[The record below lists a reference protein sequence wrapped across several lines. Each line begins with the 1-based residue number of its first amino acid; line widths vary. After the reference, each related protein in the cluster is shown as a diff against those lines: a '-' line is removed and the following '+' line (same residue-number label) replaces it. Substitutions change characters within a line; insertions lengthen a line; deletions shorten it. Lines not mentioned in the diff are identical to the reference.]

1 MSRSNSARVRGVALA
16 ASATLLLAGTAPA
29 QEKPGLPSQPG
40 TAFAPQSLGIG
51 RPVTKD
57 EIKGWDI
64 DVRPDG
70 HGLPAGKGSVKQGE
84 ALYQERCVSCHGEF
98 GEGKDRWPG
107 LIPGSGKLTD
117 EDPKRG
123 VGNYWPHAT
132 TLFDYIKRA
141 MPFGNAQSLGDDEV
155 YAITAYVL
163 YLNDVLKVDAALD
176 RDALLKI
183 RLPNAAGFTPD
194 PRPDIKAPLCM
205 KDCKDKVEI
214 HSEARK
220 IDVTPEDERGK
231 KDGPKKP
238 RTD

>member
-1 MSRSNSARVRGVALA
+1 MSSSSKWVLA
-16 ASATLLLAGTAPA
+16 AALMVAGSAFA
-29 QEKPGLPSQPG
+29 QEKTLPAQPG
-40 TAFAPQSLGIG
+40 IAFPPQSLGIG

-84 ALYQERCVSCHGEF
+84 ALYQERCASCHGEF
-98 GEGKDRWPG
+98 GEGKDRWPP
-107 LIPGSGKLTD
+107 LIGGSGKLTD
-117 EDPKRG
+117 DDPKKA
-123 VGNYWPHAT
+123 VGNYWPYAT

-141 MPFGNAQSLGDDEV
+141 MPFGNAQSMTDDEV

-163 YLNDVLKVDAALD
+163 HLSDVLKDDAVLD
-176 RDALLKI
+176 RESLLKI
-183 RLPNAAGFTPD
+183 KLPNAAGFTPD
-194 PRPDIKAPLCM
+194 VRPDVKGTLCM
-205 KDCKDKVEI
+205 KECKPSAEI

-231 KDGPKKP
+231 KRPGVD
-238 RTD
+238 

>member
-1 MSRSNSARVRGVALA
+1 MSSSNSQRAVRALA
-16 ASATLLLAGTAPA
+16 AGVALLLAGAAYAQDKPA
-29 QEKPGLPSQPG
+29 LPNQPG
-40 TAFAPQSLGIG
+40 TAFAPQPLGLG

-70 HGLPAGKGSVKQGE
+70 HGLPAGKGTVKQGE
-84 ALYQERCVSCHGEF
+84 ALYEERCASCHGEF

-117 EDPKRG
+117 DDPKRG
-123 VGNYWPHAT
+123 IANYWPYAT

-141 MPFGNAQSLGDDEV
+141 MPFGNAQSLTDDEV

-163 YLNDVLKVDAALD
+163 HLNDLLKADAALD
-176 RDALLKI
+176 GDALLKLK
-183 RLPNAAGFTPD
+183 LPNATGFTPD
-194 PRPDIKAPLCM
+194 VRPDVKATLCM
-205 KDCKDKVEI
+205 KDCKEKAEI

-231 KDGPKKP
+231 KDAPKKP
-238 RTD
+238 RVD

>member
-1 MSRSNSARVRGVALA
+1 MFSSSRMLLA
-16 ASATLLLAGTAPA
+16 ATAALFAGAAWA
-29 QEKPGLPSQPG
+29 QDKLPPQPG
-40 TAFAPQSLGIG
+40 IAFPPQSLGIG
-51 RPVTKD
+51 RPATKE
-57 EIKGWDI
+57 EIRGWDI

-84 ALYQERCVSCHGEF
+84 ALYQERCASCHGEF
-98 GEGKDRWPG
+98 GEGKDRWPA
-107 LIPGSGKLTD
+107 LIGGSGKLTD
-117 EDPKRG
+117 DDPKKG
-123 VGNYWPHAT
+123 VGNYWPYAT

-141 MPFGNAQSLGDDEV
+141 MPFGNAQSMSDDEI

-163 YLNDVLKVDAALD
+163 HLNDALKDDAVLD

-183 RLPNAAGFTPD
+183 KLPNAVNFVPD
-194 PRPDIKAPLCM
+194 PRPDVKGTLCM
-205 KDCKDKVEI
+205 KDCKPSAEI

-238 RTD
+238 RVD

>member
-1 MSRSNSARVRGVALA
+1 MSSSNKFVLAAAVALF
-16 ASATLLLAGTAPA
+16 AGTALA
-29 QEKPGLPSQPG
+29 QEKTLPAQPG
-40 TAFAPQSLGIG
+40 IAFPPQSLGIG

-84 ALYQERCVSCHGEF
+84 ALYQERCAACHGEF
-98 GEGKDRWPG
+98 GEGKDRWPA
-107 LIPGSGKLTD
+107 LIGGSGKLTD
-117 EDPKRG
+117 DDPKKG
-123 VGNYWPHAT
+123 VGNYWPYAT

-141 MPFGNAQSLGDDEV
+141 MPFGNAQSLSDDEV

-163 YLNDVLKVDAALD
+163 HLSDVLKEDAVLD

-183 RLPNAAGFTPD
+183 KLPNAANFIPD
-194 PRPDIKAPLCM
+194 PRPDVKGTLCM
-205 KDCKDKVEI
+205 KDCKPSAEI

-220 IDVTPEDERGK
+220 IGVTPEDERNK
-231 KDGPKKP
+231 KRPGME
-238 RTD
+238 